1 MTAAAVLDRAGDQ
14 LGGFLP
20 GFVGALAL
28 LLIGLL
34 VAALLARAVRR
45 GLAAAGLDDAAERW
59 GVADVLERSGLGRS
73 LSRIVGAAVRL
84 TLSVVVVFAALTL
97 LGLAFLSDSLNQS
110 ILFMPKVLAAL
121 VLVLAGIVLGALV
134 RSWVERTSAQLDL
147 PVPLGPVAQ
156 ALVVAVFAIT
166 AAAQVTVPIGFLV
179 VILAILLG
187 ATVGAVG
194 LAFGLGGREI
204 ASSLSAARYVRA
216 ALSEGQ
222 TIQVGDRRGT
232 VQRIEAA
239 ATVLRDDTNIIRIP
253 NRRLVE
259 EVVVIE
265 DASLEPS

>member
-1 MTAAAVLDRAGDQ
+1 MTATVLDSAGDQ

-20 GFVGALAL
+20 RLVGALAL
-28 LLIGLL
+28 LIIGLL
-34 VAALLARAVRR
+34 VVALLARAVRR
-45 GLAAAGLDDAAERW
+45 GLMAAGLDDVAERW

-73 LSRIVGAAVRL
+73 LSRIVGVAVRL
-84 TLSVVVVFAALTL
+84 TLSVVVIFAALTL
-97 LGLAFLSDSLNQS
+97 LGLAFLSESLNQG

-121 VLVLAGIVLGALV
+121 VLVLAGIVLGALA
-134 RSWVERTSAQLDL
+134 RTWVERTSAQLDL

-166 AAAQVTVPIGFLV
+166 AAAQIAIPIGFLV

-222 TIQVGDRRGT
+222 TIRVGDSRGT
-232 VQRIEAA
+232 VERIEAA
-239 ATVLRDDTNIIRIP
+239 ATVLRNERTLIRIP

-259 EVVVIE
+259 ETVVIE
-265 DASLEPS
+265 DAGPASS

>member
-1 MTAAAVLDRAGDQ
+1 MTAATVLDRAGDQ

-121 VLVLAGIVLGALV
+121 VLVLAGIVLGALA

-194 LAFGLGGREI
+194 LACHWTTCAQTVAPRGGRDGP
-204 ASSLSAARYVRA
+204 AGRRHDHPHPQPAAGRGGRRHRGRGPGALVA
-216 ALSEGQ
+216 AGA
-222 TIQVGDRRGT
+222 IRR
-232 VQRIEAA
+232 R
-239 ATVLRDDTNIIRIP
+239 
-253 NRRLVE
+253 
-259 EVVVIE
+259 
-265 DASLEPS
+265 

>member
-1 MTAAAVLDRAGDQ
+1 MIATVVDRAGDQ

-20 GFVGALAL
+20 RFVGALAL
-28 LLIGLL
+28 LVIGLL
-34 VAALLARAVRR
+34 LVALLARIVRR

-84 TLSVVVVFAALTL
+84 TLSVVIVFAALTL
-97 LGLAFLSDSLNQS
+97 LGLAFLSESLNQS
-110 ILFMPKVLAAL
+110 ILFMPKALAAL

-156 ALVVAVFAIT
+156 AVVIAIFAIT
-166 AAAQVTVPIGFLV
+166 AAAQITIPIGFLV

-216 ALSEGQ
+216 TLSEGQ
-222 TIQVGDRRGT
+222 TIRVGDNRGT
-232 VQRIEAA
+232 VERIEPA
-239 ATVLRDDTNIIRIP
+239 ATVLRDDRTLIRVP

-259 EVVVIE
+259 ETVVIE
-265 DASLEPS
+265 DAGPASS